1 MAFQWPSDLASGFG
15 RRTFRARHDLHESAL
30 FSDEGLAEL
39 LDTYP
44 RDRLGVYRFPPHGE
58 GVTRAAHGR
67 APGIAGK
74 DLLKAVREG
83 EIWLNLRAVN
93 RELPAFRDVEEAI
106 FGSIEQAAGLRT
118 RKRDVGVLI
127 SSPRVQVHYH
137 LDIPL
142 VCLVQLRGTKRLYLY
157 PTGAPYAGAEQV
169 EAIALRLQDEE
180 LAFETGF
187 EDAAEMIELQP
198 GMALTWPQNA
208 PHRVENA
215 DCLNVSLSCEFMT
228 LPALVRANAL
238 YTNGQLRRRL
248 GLKPG
253 LPGGPGPASL
263 GKAALARG
271 LKLVSRPPDAA
282 PTPITF
288 EVRAGSGEIAELHN
302 A

>member
-1 MAFQWPSDLASGFG
+1 MKFDWPGGMAAGFG
-15 RRTFRARHDLHESAL
+15 REVYRARHDLHESEL
-30 FSDEGLAEL
+30 FTDDGLAEL

-44 RDRLGVYRFPPHGE
+44 RDKLGVYRFPPHGE
-58 GVTRAAHGR
+58 GITRAAHGR
-67 APGIAGK
+67 APEISGA
-74 DLLKAVREG
+74 DLLNAVAQG

-93 RELPAFRDVEEAI
+93 REIEAYDKI
-106 FGSIEQAAGLRT
+106 EAAVFGALEDASGVRT
-118 RKRDVGVLI
+118 RKRDIGVLI
-127 SSPRVQVHYH
+127 SSPNIQVHYH

-142 VCLVQLRGTKRLYLY
+142 VCLVQLRGVKRLYLY

-169 EAIALRLQDEE
+169 EAIAMRLQDEE
-180 LAFETGF
+180 LTFEQGF
-187 EDAAEMIELQP
+187 EAAAQVIEMHP

-248 GLKPG
+248 GLRPS
-253 LPGGPGPASL
+253 LPGKPGPAAF

-271 LKLVSRPPDAA
+271 LKLIARPPAAA
-282 PTPITF
+282 PTPISF
-288 EVRAGSGEIAELHN
+288 EVAAGSGAIRELRD

>member
-1 MAFQWPSDLASGFG
+1 MAFEWPSGMDAGFG
-15 RRTFRARHDLHESAL
+15 RQTYRARHDLHESPL
-30 FSDEGLAEL
+30 FSDEGLAGL

-44 RDRLGVYRFPPHGE
+44 REKLGVYRFPPHGE
-58 GVTRAAHGR
+58 GITRAAHGR
-67 APGIAGK
+67 APDISGR
-74 DLLKAVREG
+74 DLLAAVRDG
-83 EIWLNLRAVN
+83 QIWLNLRAVN
-93 RELPAFRDVEEAI
+93 RQVEAFSEIEEMI
-106 FGSIEQAAGLRT
+106 FGSIEAAAGLRT

-127 SSPRVQVHYH
+127 SSPRIQVHYH

-142 VCLVQLRGTKRLYLY
+142 VCLVQVRGVKTLHLY

-180 LAFETGF
+180 LTFRQGF
-187 EDAAEMIELQP
+187 EAGAEVIELHP

-228 LPALVRANAL
+228 LPALLRANAL

-248 GLKPG
+248 GLDPA
-253 LPGGPGPASL
+253 LPGGAGPSVL
-263 GKAALARG
+263 GKAVIARG
-271 LKLVSRPPDAA
+271 LKLVDRPPEAA
-282 PTPITF
+282 PTPVTF
-288 EVRAGSGEIAELHN
+288 EVQAGSGEIRDLAD